1 MHMNEMI
8 KQFQNIFLIDLSLKP
23 SVVLKIND
31 AIPNSEKNTVAYV
44 IEHYSA
50 IAKNLSSNERQDLR
64 KALKEVGVPDGL
76 LPGKGRPKHDDSVHD
91 LNLVG
96 RPIEENAPDEEVE
109 SPVEFEEPKESA
121 LKESVEQVKESVK
134 VLTDSVKD
142 AAAEIISRNAT
153 VETDGDGVKVRI
165 EGEDAKEFYDSPLF
179 KKIVRRLDQQIIFG
193 DMSVNDAIEQLK
205 EINEEIRRLEVIRE
219 EYKEYIVDRLD
230 EV

>member
-1 MHMNEMI
+1 MQMNEMI

-23 SVVLKIND
+23 SIVLKIND

-76 LPGKGRPKHDDSVHD
+76 LPGKGRPKTEPSKKRDYWPHS
-91 LNLVG
+91 
-96 RPIEENAPDEEVE
+96 ITESEEEVKE
-109 SPVEFEEPKESA
+109 SLGITQEEPKESA

-134 VLTDSVKD
+134 VLTDHVKD
-142 AAAEIISRNAT
+142 AASEIISRNAT
-153 VETDGDGVKVRI
+153 VEIDDDGAKVRI
-165 EGEDAKEFYDSPLF
+165 EGEDAKEFFDSPLF
-179 KKIVRRLDQQIIFG
+179 EKVKRRFDQYILFG
-193 DMSVNDAIEQLK
+193 DMNVNDAIEQLK
-205 EINEEIRRLEVIRE
+205 EINEEIRRLEAIRE

>member
-1 MHMNEMI
+1 MPMNEMI

-23 SVVLKIND
+23 SIVLKIND

-76 LPGKGRPKHDDSVHD
+76 LPGKGRPKHDDSVRD

-96 RPIEENAPDEEVE
+96 RSIEEDAPDEELE
-109 SPVEFEEPKESA
+109 SPVEFEEPKEST
-121 LKESVEQVKESVK
+121 LKESVEKVKESVK

-142 AAAEIISRNAT
+142 AVAETISGNVI
-153 VETDGDGVKVRI
+153 VETNDDGLNVRI
-165 EGEDAKEFYDSPLF
+165 EGEDAKEFFDSPLY
-179 KKIVRRLDQQIIFG
+179 KKIKKRFDLQLLFG
-193 DMSVNDAIEQLK
+193 DTSVNDAIKQLK
-205 EINEEIRRLEVIRE
+205 EINEEIRRLEAIRE
-219 EYKEYIVDRLD
+219 EYKEYIVDKLD

>member
-1 MHMNEMI
+1 MNEMI
-8 KQFQNIFLIDLSLKP
+8 KQFQNIFLIDLNLKP
-23 SVVLKIND
+23 SIVLKIND

-76 LPGKGRPKHDDSVHD
+76 LPGKGRPKHDDSVRE

-96 RPIEENAPDEEVE
+96 RPIKENAPDEEAE

-153 VETDGDGVKVRI
+153 VEIDDDGAKVRI
-165 EGEDAKEFYDSPLF
+165 EHDDAKGFFDSPLF
-179 KKIVRRLDQQIIFG
+179 EKVKRRFDQYILFG
-193 DMSVNDAIEQLK
+193 DMNVNDAIEQLK
-205 EINEEIRRLEVIRE
+205 EINEEIRRLEAIRE